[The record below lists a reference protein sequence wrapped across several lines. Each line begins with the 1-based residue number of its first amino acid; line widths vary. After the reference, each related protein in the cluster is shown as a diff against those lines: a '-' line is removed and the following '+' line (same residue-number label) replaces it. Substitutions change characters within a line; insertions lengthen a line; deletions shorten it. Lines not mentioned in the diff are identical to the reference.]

1 MHLSGTYWDPFRVQ
15 QCEKNQVDLSLSEM
29 EARVGQLLSNECPF
43 QSASEGSPLIEDVDC
58 AGYEN
63 ENFRVQFIYVNI
75 FFGSK

>member
-1 MHLSGTYWDPFRVQ
+1 
-15 QCEKNQVDLSLSEM
+15 M